1 MSDPIRTACVQVIRT
16 LSIPEHND
24 ERYEGDRTSLANLR
38 WMQARLMIEAGTM
51 PIDKMNRWI
60 GFIQGVLTVKGYLDA
75 DAERDRTRP
84 IFHEAYAAAG
94 LAIPQTMDRET
105 NPIIG

>member
-1 MSDPIRTACVQVIRT
+1 MTDPIRAACLEVIRGIE
-16 LSIPEHND
+16 IPPHDDATGEK
-24 ERYEGDRTSLANLR
+24 DRTSLANLR
-38 WMQARLMIEAGTM
+38 WMQARIMIDAGTM

-84 IFHEAYAAAG
+84 LFHEAYAATG
-94 LAIPQTMDRET
+94 QDIPRTMDRET
-105 NPIIG
+105 TPILG